1 MTTTTLT
8 SKGQLT
14 LPKAIRDQLRLR
26 TGDRLEVT
34 VREDGVIL
42 LEPAMVEVARLKG
55 ILPKPQ
61 QSVSLEAMEAAIQRR
76 AGR

>member
-14 LPKAIRDQLRLR
+14 LPKSIRDRLRLR
-26 TGDRLEVT
+26 AGDRLEVSL
-34 VREDGVIL
+34 REDGIIL
-42 LEPAMVEVARLKG
+42 MEPVTVDVHHLKG
-55 ILPKPQ
+55 ILPAPAVP
-61 QSVSLEAMEAAIQRR
+61 VSLEDMEDAIRRR

>member
-14 LPKAIRDQLRLR
+14 LPKAIRDRLHLRV
-26 TGDRLEVT
+26 GDRLEVT
-34 VREDGVIL
+34 LREDGVIQM
-42 LEPAMVEVARLKG
+42 EPVTVDVNQLKG
-55 ILPKPQ
+55 ILPAPT
-61 QSVSLEAMEAAIQRR
+61 SPVSLEAMEEAIRQR

>member
-14 LPKAIRDQLRLR
+14 LPKTIRDRLGLQV
-26 TGDRLEVT
+26 GDRLEVT
-34 VREDGVIL
+34 LREDGVIQM
-42 LEPAMVEVARLKG
+42 EPVTVDVRQLKG
-55 ILPKPQ
+55 ILPAPA
-61 QSVSLEAMEAAIQRR
+61 SPVSLEAMEEAIRQR

>member
-14 LPKAIRDQLRLR
+14 LPKTIRDRLGLQV
-26 TGDRLEVT
+26 GDRLEVT
-34 VREDGVIL
+34 LREDGVIQM
-42 LEPAMVEVARLKG
+42 EPVTVDVCQLKG
-55 ILPKPQ
+55 ILPAPA
-61 QSVSLEAMEAAIQRR
+61 SPVSLEAMEEAIRQR

>member
-14 LPKAIRDQLRLR
+14 LPKAIRDRLRLR
-26 TGDRLEVT
+26 IGDRLEVT
-34 VREDGVIL
+34 LREDGVIL
-42 LEPAMVEVARLKG
+42 MEPVTVDVSQLKG
-55 ILPKPQ
+55 ILPAPAAP
-61 QSVSLEAMEAAIQRR
+61 VSLEAMEEAIRQR